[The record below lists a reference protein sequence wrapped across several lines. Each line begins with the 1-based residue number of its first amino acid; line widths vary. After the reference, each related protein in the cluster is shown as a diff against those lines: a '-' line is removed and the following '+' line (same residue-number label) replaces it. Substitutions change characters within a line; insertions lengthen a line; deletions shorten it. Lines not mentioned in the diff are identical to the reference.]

1 MQLLIKLFRF
11 TSYDNGNA
19 YSDPGA
25 LVDPSALRREL
36 VSIAYETN
44 VLGFKGKVLF
54 HRVY

>member
-1 MQLLIKLFRF
+1 MRVLIELFRF

>member
-1 MQLLIKLFRF
+1 MQLLINKLRF

-44 VLGFKGKVLF
+44 VLGFKGTVLF
-54 HRVY
+54 SNVY